1 MTQYYDLFHH
11 RSVLRMQIFVS
22 FLLQLVHCPLSW
34 LSVSLTFHSVSVD
47 MHSTSL
53 PTSVDT
59 HKIHHKWKQTL
70 LTHSECISK
79 QIWLDG
85 MYRLLHCEFWRD
97 RIYQL
102 FAFPHSWPCSTRS
115 GFLFLSIYLSSPFAL
130 FLSVFSAN
138 SSCLFLVCSTQWH
151 AVKLYECVCLC
162 VVYNVNIL
170 CIICIFHFLSA
181 RTLN

>member
-1 MTQYYDLFHH
+1 MSTFMFIFSFDYSQYKL
-11 RSVLRMQIFVS
+11 
-22 FLLQLVHCPLSW
+22 
-34 LSVSLTFHSVSVD
+34 VD

-53 PTSVDT
+53 VMSVDT
-59 HKIHHKWKQTL
+59 HKIHTINENKHCS
-70 LTHSECISK
+70 HSECISK
-79 QIWLDG
+79 QFRLGW

-115 GFLFLSIYLSSPFAL
+115 GFLFLSIYRSFPSAHILSPFG
-130 FLSVFSAN
+130 AN
-138 SSCLFLVCSTQWH
+138 SSCSFLVYSTQWH
-151 AVKLYECVCLC
+151 AVKLYECVCSC
-162 VVYNVNIL
+162 VVNNVNIL